1 MRELFDD
8 DVQAVVLTC
17 AGCGAPVELA
27 RSALSLFGSEEKVL
41 CVECLVKT
49 GEEPSPITMT
59 IEERAALI
67 DQIVEDFGSRLRGV
81 LLRSVRSDLSWNS
94 DYSFEEWTDPADS
107 AVAAHAPGI
116 WYAGKSAALARRRY
130 S

>member
-8 DVQAVVLTC
+8 DVQAVVLAC
-17 AGCGAPVELA
+17 ATCGAPVELA
-27 RSALSLFGSEEKVL
+27 RSALSLFESEEKVL
-41 CVECLVKT
+41 CVECLVNST
-49 GEEPSPITMT
+49 VEPTPIAAT

-67 DQIVEDFGSRLRGV
+67 DRIVEDFGSRLRNV
-81 LLRSVRSDLSWNS
+81 LLRSVRPDLSWNS
-94 DYSFEEWTDPADS
+94 DYGFEEWSDPADS

-116 WYAGKSAALARRRY
+116 WYAGKSAAGARRRY